1 MPRSSIFQE
10 QAVARLVTLEMAYEE
25 VLWELNVLSR
35 TVEPIQPIG
44 GGSRGD
50 TNMANQLLPP
60 TTELKTMSNLQVVGQ
75 RMVRSFSVWHKL
87 QAIKSFGKCGLVP
100 IGEIGHGQF
109 NMFLKISECLKTCSK
124 NPNKLN

>member
-1 MPRSSIFQE
+1 
-10 QAVARLVTLEMAYEE
+10 
-25 VLWELNVLSR
+25 
-35 TVEPIQPIG
+35 
-44 GGSRGD
+44 
-50 TNMANQLLPP
+50 MANQLLPP

-124 NPNKLN
+124 NPNKLNQTKTLPELYLPLEVEGQEITLKIKIKK